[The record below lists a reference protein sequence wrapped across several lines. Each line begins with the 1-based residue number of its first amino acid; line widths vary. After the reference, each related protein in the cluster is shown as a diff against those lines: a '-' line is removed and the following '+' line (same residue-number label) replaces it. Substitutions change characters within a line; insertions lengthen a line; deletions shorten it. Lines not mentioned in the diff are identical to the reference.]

1 MIIHP
6 CTCGGFGPNHNQD
19 CRYLIMYGTDERIA
33 NASRVVILQIFDP
46 DEEDLKNIDK
56 LACKTNVT
64 AKIIKERVAG
74 S

>member
-1 MIIHP
+1 
-6 CTCGGFGPNHNQD
+6 
-19 CRYLIMYGTDERIA
+19 MYGTDERIA